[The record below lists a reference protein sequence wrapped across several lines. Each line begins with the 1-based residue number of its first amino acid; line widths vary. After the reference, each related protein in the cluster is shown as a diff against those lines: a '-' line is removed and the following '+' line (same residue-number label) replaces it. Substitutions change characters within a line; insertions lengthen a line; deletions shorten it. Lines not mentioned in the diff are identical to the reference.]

1 MALTLGESHASTHKS
16 LQYLNST
23 RAEIEKVQLRL
34 SSGNKIV
41 SPADDV
47 GGLAV
52 AMKLQH
58 QLTTTSALA
67 SNVDNAKSYTD
78 MQYTALTSA
87 VDIVEQMRELKAS
100 YAIAADADE
109 EASLEGQF
117 NVLKSQ
123 LESLSKETA
132 GSENLFRGDQA
143 TFSSKSV
150 NTSSTGSTITLQAI
164 QFGTGASS
172 TDSTAVDLD
181 LLTSLDQDA
190 GGATVDITQKDGAGN
205 DVVVAMDLD
214 QLLQEFSSRLS
225 SFQTQAASDQST
237 LGFASDYLNNMAVSI
252 EAAHGRIMDVDV
264 AEETINLSKLNLQQE
279 AALAA
284 IVQANLAME
293 SVLELL
299 ISRND

>member
-41 SPADDV
+41 SPGDDV

-58 QLTTTSALA
+58 QITTTSALV
-67 SNVDNAKSYTD
+67 SNVDNAKSFTNL
-78 MQYTALTSA
+78 QYTALSSA
-87 VDIVEQMRELKAS
+87 VDVVSQMKSLHTDYTQAVNAGESTTGYESSFNELKDQLV
-100 YAIAADADE
+100 AI
-109 EASLEGQF
+109 
-117 NVLKSQ
+117 
-123 LESLSKETA
+123 SKEKA
-132 GSENLFRGDQA
+132 GSEDLFGDQP
-143 TFSSKSV
+143 KSV
-150 NTSSTGSTITLQAI
+150 NTSSTGSTVTIEAI
-164 QFGTGASS
+164 DFG
-172 TDSTAVDLD
+172 
-181 LLTSLDQDA
+181 A
-190 GGATVDITQKDGAGN
+190 GGGDVDTDDLGGIADGDIG
-205 DVVVAMDLD
+205 DTLD
-214 QLLQEFSSRLS
+214 SFSDALS
-225 SFQTQAASDQST
+225 GFMTQAASDQST
-237 LGFASDYLNNMAVSI
+237 LGFASDYLNNMTVSL

-293 SVLELL
+293 TVLELL

>member
-87 VDIVEQMRELKAS
+87 VDIVEQMRELKVS
-100 YAIAADADE
+100 YDNAATDE
-109 EASLEGQF
+109 QASLEGQF

-164 QFGTGASS
+164 QFGTGASD

-181 LLTSLDQDA
+181 QLNSIDQ
-190 GGATVDITQKDGAGN
+190 GTVNITQKDGGGN